1 VLTTVNTWSEIH
13 MVGPTNSCGGTYSIG
28 FTHVSTLLY
37 NMCITVVQRDFS
49 KLKKMSSFNYQKE
62 LMVSV

>member
-1 VLTTVNTWSEIH
+1 